1 MLFEVISERGI
12 PAAECEGSEMWE
24 AFPWENKKGLVRRSC
39 NMCNKK
45 LSDLPQAT
53 AGQVSTHVFQLK
65 IVMVLFLS
73 HKCLE
78 VISLILSC
86 GEYGLYTRC
95 C

>member
-1 MLFEVISERGI
+1 
-12 PAAECEGSEMWE
+12 
-24 AFPWENKKGLVRRSC
+24 
-39 NMCNKK
+39 MCNKK